1 MIRECIL
8 AGGVIYVLI
17 AIIQIIRRPAL
28 AFEGIVVIIGLALAT
43 AFYLTHREHELH
55 TGEAIA
61 FWASV
66 LLFAVY
72 GILKFGGVL

>member
-17 AIIQIIRRPAL
+17 AIIQIIQRPSL
-28 AFEGIVVIIGLALAT
+28 AFEGIAVIICLALAT
-43 AFYLTHREHELH
+43 AFYLTRREHELH
-55 TGEAIA
+55 TGEAIT

-66 LLFAVY
+66 LLFAAY
-72 GILKFGGVL
+72 GILKFGGVV

>member
-17 AIIQIIRRPAL
+17 AIIQIIRRPSL
-28 AFEGIVVIIGLALAT
+28 AFEGIAVIIGLALAT
-43 AFYLTHREHELH
+43 AFYLTRREHELH

-61 FWASV
+61 FWASII
-66 LLFAVY
+66 LFAAY
-72 GILKFGGVL
+72 GILKFGGVV

>member
-1 MIRECIL
+1 MIRKCIL

-17 AIIQIIRRPAL
+17 VIIQIIQRPSL
-28 AFEGIVVIIGLALAT
+28 AFEGIAVIAGLVLAA
-43 AFYLTHREHELH
+43 AFYLTHREHGLH
-55 TGEAIA
+55 ASEAFA
-61 FWASV
+61 LWASV